1 MMAVVPRELFLRM
14 AALALVAILLSAA
27 LSLQAFAI
35 GEDFQDSGITDGA
48 GGTLPPVESGDE
60 PQVPLPELP
69 GGTLEDLEDEPAPL
83 PEGILDSLAEDVH
96 FIRQSIELLLYCIFP
111 LGVALF
117 LFVAFCRWFYCTFI
131 ETVL

>member
-1 MMAVVPRELFLRM
+1 MAVVPRELFLRM

-35 GEDFQDSGITDGA
+35 EEDFQDSGITDGA
-48 GGTLPPVESGDE
+48 GEELLDVPPDDTPPED
-60 PQVPLPELP
+60 VP
-69 GGTLEDLEDEPAPL
+69 EDLEGETGDDSPAPL
-83 PEGILDSLAEDVH
+83 PEGISDSLAEDVH

-117 LFVAFCRWFYCTFI
+117 LFVAFCRWFYCTFL
-131 ETVL
+131 ELVL

>member
-1 MMAVVPRELFLRM
+1 MAVVPRELFLRM

-48 GGTLPPVESGDE
+48 GE
-60 PQVPLPELP
+60 ELP
-69 GGTLEDLEDEPAPL
+69 DVSPDDTPSEDVPEDLEGETGGDSPAPL
-83 PEGILDSLAEDVH
+83 PEGISDSLAEDVH

-117 LFVAFCRWFYCTFI
+117 LFVAFCRWFYCTFL
-131 ETVL
+131 ELVL

>member
-35 GEDFQDSGITDGA
+35 GEDFQDSGITDGV

-117 LFVAFCRWFYCTFI
+117 LFVAFCRWFYYTFL
-131 ETVL
+131 ELVL